1 MENTIFRINGNLIE
15 ACYKERIVI
24 RTEWKMFQI
33 ISHRIPGL
41 KKDWKQRYIEGE
53 SLNSNYH
60 YTLTGEPF
68 EINLA
73 SQKTPPNV

>member
-1 MENTIFRINGNLIE
+1 
-15 ACYKERIVI
+15 
-24 RTEWKMFQI
+24 MFQI